1 MFDDIVD
8 RYDLLN
14 TVLSMGLDRVWRR
27 RAVHEVREVRGAVL
41 DLGCGTGGLMRA
53 LGAERTVG
61 VDVSGRMLARARGR
75 IGPVARLVQG
85 SAFALPFAQGSFGGA
100 VSGFVLRNLE
110 DLDQAFAELARVVGS
125 GGRIALL
132 DITDPPN
139 AVLRTLFRVYFDSVA
154 PAVGR
159 LFGKGA
165 AYRYLTRSLAQLPPP
180 AEVTA
185 MLERAGFAGA
195 AARPLTGGVVTLFTG
210 QREGGGGGSHGRDS
224 S

>member
-27 RAVHEVREVRGAVL
+27 RAVHEVRDVRGPVL
-41 DLGCGTGGLMRA
+41 DVGCGTGDLMRA

-61 VDVSGRMLARARGR
+61 VDVSGRMLRRARRR

-85 SAFALPFAQGSFGGA
+85 SAFALPFADGSFGGA
-100 VSGFVLRNLE
+100 VSGFVLRNVE
-110 DLDQAFAELARVVGS
+110 DLDVAFSELARVIRP

-139 AVLRTLFRVYFDSVA
+139 AVMRMLFRVYFDSVA
-154 PAVGR
+154 PAVGG
-159 LFGKGA
+159 LFGKRG

-195 AARPLTGGVVTLFTG
+195 VARPLTGGMVTLFTG
-210 QREGGGGGSHGRDS
+210 QREAGGGLAR
-224 S
+224 